1 MNNANPQAFRR
12 PVTNVVIPAD
22 TAGTGFYRFLQPIY
36 TLWSGPENL
45 PVIEIKKLPSG
56 NANDY
61 QNVDSVMV
69 QRLID
74 GNWLGYM
81 KFLKKI
87 SEVNGMRIIY
97 NIDDAMGSDD
107 IPKWNRGRRA
117 YLAKE
122 TQDNIKEM
130 LNIADE
136 VLVTTEY
143 IKTYYNRKYD
153 VPLDNIVCIPNLLP
167 RWWADGRL
175 DIEKKTASFKKR
187 KSSGKIRVGVVSS
200 LSHFNVDNLRE
211 KDGKVVF
218 GDVQQDGM
226 VQYRDEDGNVVDNLE
241 AVRLPL
247 VKDEMDAVTD
257 VVKSTLGSIEWV
269 FVGSVPAGLR
279 ELANEKKIA
288 VVPPCPIL
296 NYPQMVQSLDLDAW
310 VVPCDPSLE
319 FNRCKSNIKW
329 LEACALGVVMFA

>member
-1 MNNANPQAFRR
+1 MNNVNPQAFRR
-12 PVTNVVIPAD
+12 PITNVVIPAD
-22 TAGTGFYRFLQPIY
+22 TSGTGFYRFLQPIY

-45 PVIEIKKLPSG
+45 PVVEVKKIPSG
-56 NANDY
+56 NAADY

-97 NIDDAMGSDD
+97 NIDDAMGADD

-117 YLAKE
+117 YLSKE

-130 LNIADE
+130 LNTADE

-167 RWWADGRL
+167 RWWIDGRL
-175 DIEKKTASFKKR
+175 DIDKKTEAFKKR

-200 LSHFNVDNLRE
+200 LSHFNVDNLHE

-218 GDVQQDGM
+218 GDVKPDQT
-226 VQYRDEDGNVVDNLE
+226 VEYRDEDGNVIDNLE

-247 VKDEMDAVTD
+247 VKDEMDSVVD
-257 VVKSTLGSIEWV
+257 VVKSTLGSVEWV

-279 ELANEKKIA
+279 DLANEKKIA

-296 NYPQMVQSLDLDAW
+296 NYPQMV
-310 VVPCDPSLE
+310 
-319 FNRCKSNIKW
+319 
-329 LEACALGVVMFA
+329 